1 MKLDL
6 RGALELPI
14 GARTPWINVLKQL
27 GPEALKLDWRVAI
40 VQQSGGGTKIEA
52 RAKVPPGVL
61 REGDQKVIEERV
73 EMHQIWEPDQQAA
86 QIGKGMRRLRE
97 RILAFEENVENT
109 KI

>member
-1 MKLDL
+1 M
-6 RGALELPI
+6 
-14 GARTPWINVLKQL
+14 
-27 GPEALKLDWRVAI
+27 
-40 VQQSGGGTKIEA
+40 
-52 RAKVPPGVL
+52 PPGVL